1 MTTAGNPFLRA
12 RGLGLDYGR
21 FTAVGKIDLEL
32 GTTGLHSLIGPNGAG
47 KTSFFNIVSG
57 RLPASRG
64 SLVFEGRDITRSGA
78 HRRARL
84 GMARSFQVTSL
95 FGESSV
101 LHNLQMA
108 AMGVA
113 PSRSYRFW
121 SNWTRETQRLDVA
134 MEVLR
139 ELELTRHAAT
149 PVASLAHGVQR
160 VVEIGMCLAA
170 GPRLLLLD
178 EPLAGLG
185 LADVPRI
192 TELLQRLKARYA
204 VLLVEH
210 NMRVVM
216 GISDR
221 ITVMFQ
227 GNVIAEGAPTAI
239 RENAQ
244 VRRVYLGSQ
253 S

>member
-1 MTTAGNPFLRA
+1 MSQAVLTTT
-12 RGLGLDYGR
+12 GLGLDYGK
-21 FTAVGKIDLEL
+21 FTAVGAVDLEL
-32 GTTGLHSLIGPNGAG
+32 LPQTLHSLIGPNGAG

-57 RLPASRG
+57 RSPASRG
-64 SLVFEGRDITRSGA
+64 QLGFEGRDITRAGP
-78 HRRARL
+78 HQRVKL

-95 FGESSV
+95 FPESSV

-108 AMGVA
+108 AMGVQA
-113 PSRSYRFW
+113 NRAFRFW
-121 SNWTRETQRLDVA
+121 RNWSSEEESLELAESV
-134 MEVLR
+134 MH
-139 ELELTRHAAT
+139 ELELDRHAST
-149 PVASLAHGVQR
+149 PVGLLAHGVQR

-170 GPRLLLLD
+170 RPRVLLLD

-192 TELLQRLKARYA
+192 SELLVRLKQLYA
-204 VLLVEH
+204 ILLVEH
-210 NMRVVM
+210 NMHVVM
-216 GISDR
+216 GISDF

-227 GNVIAEGAPTAI
+227 GNVIASGPPDTI
-239 RENAQ
+239 RTNTD

>member
-1 MTTAGNPFLRA
+1 
-12 RGLGLDYGR
+12 
-21 FTAVGKIDLEL
+21 
-32 GTTGLHSLIGPNGAG
+32 
-47 KTSFFNIVSG
+47 
-57 RLPASRG
+57 
-64 SLVFEGRDITRSGA
+64 
-78 HRRARL
+78 
-84 GMARSFQVTSL
+84 
-95 FGESSV
+95 
-101 LHNLQMA
+101 
-108 AMGVA
+108 
-113 PSRSYRFW
+113 
-121 SNWTRETQRLDVA
+121 
-134 MEVLR
+134 
-139 ELELTRHAAT
+139 
-149 PVASLAHGVQR
+149 
-160 VVEIGMCLAA
+160 MCLAA
-170 GPRLLLLD
+170 RPRLLLLD

-227 GNVIAEGAPTAI
+227 GNVIAEGAPAAI

>member
-1 MTTAGNPFLRA
+1 M
-12 RGLGLDYGR
+12 
-21 FTAVGKIDLEL
+21 
-32 GTTGLHSLIGPNGAG
+32 
-47 KTSFFNIVSG
+47 
-57 RLPASRG
+57 
-64 SLVFEGRDITRSGA
+64 
-78 HRRARL
+78 
-84 GMARSFQVTSL
+84 
-95 FGESSV
+95 
-101 LHNLQMA
+101 
-108 AMGVA
+108 
-113 PSRSYRFW
+113 
-121 SNWTRETQRLDVA
+121 
-134 MEVLR
+134 
-139 ELELTRHAAT
+139 
-149 PVASLAHGVQR
+149 
-160 VVEIGMCLAA
+160 
-170 GPRLLLLD
+170 LD

-192 TELLQRLKARYA
+192 TELLQRLKARYS

-227 GNVIAEGAPTAI
+227 GNVIAEGVPAAI

>member
-1 MTTAGNPFLRA
+1 MSEALLNT

-21 FTAVGKIDLEL
+21 FTAVGKIDLDL
-32 GTTGLHSLIGPNGAG
+32 PAHGLHSLIGPNGAG

-64 SLVFEGRDITRSGA
+64 VLLFEGRDITRTGP
-78 HRRARL
+78 HQRVKL
-84 GMARSFQVTSL
+84 GMARSFQITSL
-95 FGESSV
+95 FGESTV
-101 LHNLQMA
+101 RHNLQLA
-108 AMGVA
+108 ALGID
-113 PSRSYRFW
+113 PKRPFRFW
-121 SNWTRETQRLDVA
+121 GCWAGEAHSAQIAVDV
-134 MEVLR
+134 MR
-139 ELELTRHAAT
+139 ELDLLRQADAI
-149 PVASLAHGVQR
+149 VGSLAHGVQR

-170 GPRLLLLD
+170 RPRLLLLD

-192 TELLQRLKARYA
+192 TALLNQLKTRYS

-210 NMRVVM
+210 NMHVVM
-216 GISDR
+216 DISDR

-227 GNVIAEGAPTAI
+227 GDVIAQGSPDEI
-239 RENAQ
+239 RNSVE

-253 S
+253 A

>member
-1 MTTAGNPFLRA
+1 MTDALLST

-21 FTAVGKIDLEL
+21 FTAVGKIDLDL
-32 GTTGLHSLIGPNGAG
+32 PAKGLHSLIGPNGAG

-64 SLVFEGRDITRSGA
+64 SLVFEGRDITRTGP
-78 HRRARL
+78 HQRVKI
-84 GMARSFQVTSL
+84 GMARSFQITSL
-95 FGESSV
+95 FGESTV
-101 LHNLQMA
+101 RHNLQLA
-108 AMGVA
+108 ALGIDSTR
-113 PSRSYRFW
+113 PFRFW
-121 SNWTRETQRLDVA
+121 GRWSGEAQSAQIAADV
-134 MEVLR
+134 MR
-139 ELELTRHAAT
+139 ELDLLRLADAT
-149 PVASLAHGVQR
+149 VGSLAHGVQR

-170 GPRLLLLD
+170 RPRLLLLD

-192 TELLQRLKARYA
+192 TALLSRLKASYS

-210 NMRVVM
+210 NMHVVM
-216 GISDR
+216 DISDR

-227 GNVIAEGAPTAI
+227 GDVIAQGRPDEI
-239 RENAQ
+239 RSSTE

-253 S
+253 A